1 MHKVR
6 AIAFDLDGTLVDSV
20 PDLAAAVDSMLTALS
35 RPAAGEP
42 AVRTWVG
49 NGVEVLVKRALS
61 NDIAIDPDLDAA
73 LVDEAQQLFDRFYT
87 EYSCRFSRLYPG
99 VRSTLTA
106 LQTAGY
112 RLAVITNKR
121 SQFTGPLLQGFEIA
135 EHFDMVI
142 CGDTLTRKK
151 PAPDQ
156 LLSALEQWQLQA
168 NEMLMVGDSRN
179 DVLAAQACRVPVVGL
194 TYGYN
199 YGENIAD
206 ASPDWVVDDFSQ
218 LLPLL
223 TANAHQSI

>member
-1 MHKVR
+1 MPVR

-20 PDLAAAVDSMLTALS
+20 PDLAAAVDSMLEALA
-35 RPAAGEP
+35 RPAAGES

-61 NDIAIDPDLDAA
+61 GAIEIDPELDPA
-73 LVDEAQQLFDRFYT
+73 LIDEAQQLFDRYYA
-87 EYSCRFSRLYPG
+87 EYSCRFSKLYPG
-99 VRSTLTA
+99 VRSTLA
-106 LQTAGY
+106 SLRAAGF

-121 SQFTGPLLQGFEIA
+121 RQFTGPLLQGFEIA

-142 CGDTLTRKK
+142 CGDSLARKK

-156 LLSALEQWQLQA
+156 LLSALAQWQLQA

-179 DVLAAQACRVPVVGL
+179 DVLAAQACQVPVVGL

-199 YGENIAD
+199 YGEDIAA
-206 ASPDWVVDDFSQ
+206 ASPDWVMDDFSK

-223 TANAHQSI
+223 TANAPQII